1 MNITNILIA
10 LIVIG
15 LVVMV
20 IGLIVQKR
28 SGAKKSTKD

>member
-15 LVVMV
+15 LLVMV
-20 IGLIVQKR
+20 IGIVVQKVQ
-28 SGAKKSTKD
+28 KK

>member
-15 LVVMV
+15 LSIMI
-20 IGLIVQKR
+20 IGLIVQKVK
-28 SGAKKSTKD
+28 GAKK